1 LTSAWAEHSIDARE
15 AHQQDRKHRCP
26 AAPREGVLIVKS
38 LRRVRTVAAAW
49 TISVLVALLSASVAL
64 ADGGPTIFPR

>member
-1 LTSAWAEHSIDARE
+1 
-15 AHQQDRKHRCP
+15 
-26 AAPREGVLIVKS
+26 VKS

-49 TISVLVALLSASVAL
+49 TLSVLVALLSASVVF

>member
-1 LTSAWAEHSIDARE
+1 M
-15 AHQQDRKHRCP
+15 
-26 AAPREGVLIVKS
+26 KS